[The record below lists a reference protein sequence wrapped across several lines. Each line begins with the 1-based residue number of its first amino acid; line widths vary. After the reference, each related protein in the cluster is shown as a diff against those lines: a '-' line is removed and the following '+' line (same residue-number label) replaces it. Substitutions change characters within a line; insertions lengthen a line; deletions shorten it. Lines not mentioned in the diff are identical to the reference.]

1 MGQQA
6 SEIMPLNVSFVGKRS
21 SWLDLHHFPCDR
33 GVSASGPGRIVAK
46 VSSELS
52 SLPWQWSVKWACN
65 KSGHWFRLKL
75 EKPGKLHMILLG
87 IGCAAIPH
95 THTHTHKIWDL
106 MPFLLGGPVKPA
118 VLEHQQRRF
127 HSTILPVNKQS
138 RCCAQ
143 NPKARTSALA
153 SHPIWQNLL
162 LHHPILITSD
172 FNDRRCYGQDEN
184 QLRGLLLQ

>member
-95 THTHTHKIWDL
+95 THTHTQNL
-106 MPFLLGGPVKPA
+106 RFNA
-118 VLEHQQRRF
+118 VFVGRA
-127 HSTILPVNKQS
+127 S
-138 RCCAQ
+138 
-143 NPKARTSALA
+143 KASCFGTSAEKVPLHNSSGKQA
-153 SHPIWQNLL
+153 EQMLRTESQSTDLSAGLTPHLTEPPAPPPYSHYVWLQWQTLL
-162 LHHPILITSD
+162 RAGWEPA
-172 FNDRRCYGQDEN
+172 
-184 QLRGLLLQ
+184 